1 MNKNFAFA
9 IFASLSLCGCGYQS
23 ISQKLRAIDSL
34 VSAEKYDSAY
44 YEVKKINTE
53 SINSPE
59 DSAHYYLLLY
69 RTSMLIGSACQPD
82 SLIDYSISYYDKADN
97 GEKLCDAYYYKAV
110 AEVNKGKYN
119 QAIVLS
125 KQAEEWAKQINKPG
139 ELLKISE
146 LIAYINGVYGNNDLK
161 LQYAKQ
167 SLKYAMEIGKK
178 NWIVISYCRIC
189 EAYQAQEKI
198 DSALMYADKIM
209 ENIHHADTTNIP
221 YFLNTIGSAYIEKDV
236 AKAKEVLEK
245 SLTYKPLARTYEN
258 LAYIYHLEGKEKEA
272 YKLWKQAL
280 LTDDNAPKDR
290 ILFNILQYD
299 LEHHN
304 VMDVSKQ
311 IYDIY
316 VIKDSLNNVLK
327 DRSTLKIQQEYD
339 KQVAHDQH
347 EQELLR
353 WAVVVLVLLVII
365 LLLIGYIQY
374 RRHKAKLLLAEQQM
388 TISNY
393 LTEIKSLKNNQDG
406 TEQQIADLNQKINDL
421 IEQDSPRLYRGKMLY
436 DHIMQNGTT
445 VAWSKDDYQCFVDFY
460 KANDLSTYN
469 KIVKK
474 HHPKT
479 IHNTFFLI
487 LYAIGKTDKQVQTIM
502 AITQEAIR
510 STRFRI
516 RENNKKKGGNECL
529 CGFKITK

>member
-34 VSAEKYDSAY
+34 VSDEKYDSAY

-53 SINSPE
+53 SIKSPD

-69 RTSMLIGSACQPD
+69 RSSMFIGSSFPPD
-82 SLIDYSISYYDKADN
+82 SLIDYSISYYEKADN

-125 KQAEEWAKQINKPG
+125 KQAEKWAKQINKPG

-221 YFLNTIGSAYIEKDV
+221 YFLNTIGSAYLEKDIN
-236 AKAKEVLEK
+236 KAKKVFEK
-245 SLTYKPLARTYEN
+245 SLTYRPLARTYEN
-258 LAYIYHLEGKEKEA
+258 LAYIYYIKGKGKEA
-272 YKLWKQAL
+272 YELWKQAL
-280 LTDDNAPKDR
+280 LTDDSTPKDR

-316 VIKDSLNNVLK
+316 AIKDSLNDALK
-327 DRSTLKIQQEYD
+327 DRSLLKIQQEFD

-353 WAVVVLVLLVII
+353 WGVAVLALIVII

-388 TISNY
+388 IINY
-393 LTEIKSLKNNQDG
+393 YMNEIRVLKNNQDG

-474 HHPKT
+474 DHPKT

-516 RENNKKKGGNECL
+516 KNNKKRG
-529 CGFKITK
+529 